1 MGKQEGTQTGT
12 DQATPPESDT
22 QKVDQPPR
30 SNPTTGD

>member
-1 MGKQEGTQTGT
+1 MGKEEGTQTGAN
-12 DQATPPESDT
+12 QATPPESDT